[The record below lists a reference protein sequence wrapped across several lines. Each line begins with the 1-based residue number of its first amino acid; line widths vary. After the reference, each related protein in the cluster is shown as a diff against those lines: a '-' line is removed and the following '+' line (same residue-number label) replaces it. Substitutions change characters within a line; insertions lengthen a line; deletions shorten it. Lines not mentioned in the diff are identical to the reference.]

1 MVASTVLY
9 PMLVCGS
16 LISPIR
22 CKRVPVLKRNQIFST
37 AECDNECIEI

>member
-9 PMLVCGS
+9 TMLVCGS

-22 CKRVPVLKRNQIFST
+22 CIRVPVLKRNQISSQL
-37 AECDNECIEI
+37 NHS